1 MATDTIPASWRR
13 PTQPGIRRRSA
24 WALASAP
31 LRSGTTLI
39 LVVAS
44 SLLVVSAVLHLHL
57 WASGYRAIPTIGPL
71 FLAQGIAT
79 PIIAVVLVL
88 TRWLVS
94 VAAAAATMIA
104 TIGGFVLADTVG
116 LFGFHD
122 GFAAPFASI
131 SFGFEVTAVGLLLI
145 GGALVVRSSLNARR
159 SARKTA
165 NSSAPS
171 FVARVSRPP
180 ETNGSPLRGLRTECG
195 PRGDDGV
202 PRPSPQRHG
211 AERQTCERGL
221 RRRGPGSREQTSATT
236 SNQRGCR
243 RGIRGP
249 RYEQARSVGG
259 LLRSAWS
266 PALDLDPDRC
276 SSGVGDRDP

>member
-145 GGALVVRSSLNARR
+145 GGALVVRSSLNA
-159 SARKTA
+159 KTLGSQ
-165 NSSAPS
+165 NRELQRTIVRCPS
-171 FVARVSRPP
+171 LEATGDERFTVARASHRMWPP
-180 ETNGSPLRGLRTECG
+180 
-195 PRGDDGV
+195 
-202 PRPSPQRHG
+202 
-211 AERQTCERGL
+211 
-221 RRRGPGSREQTSATT
+221 RR
-236 SNQRGCR
+236 
-243 RGIRGP
+243 
-249 RYEQARSVGG
+249 
-259 LLRSAWS
+259 
-266 PALDLDPDRC
+266 
-276 SSGVGDRDP
+276 